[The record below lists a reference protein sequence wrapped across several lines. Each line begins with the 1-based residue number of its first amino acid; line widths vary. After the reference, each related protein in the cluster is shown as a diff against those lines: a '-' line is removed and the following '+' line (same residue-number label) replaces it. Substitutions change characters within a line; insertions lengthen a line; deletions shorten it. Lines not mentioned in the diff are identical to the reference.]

1 MTKIIVTGAAGFIGS
16 HLVEQL
22 LQQGK
27 EVIGIDDFNDY
38 YDPVLKRNN
47 ISHLQDSPGFQLI
60 EGNIQFLE
68 WHLLLKNVEIIYHQ
82 AAQAGVRA
90 SWGQNFPTYVE
101 RNINATQTLL
111 EAAKYAKSLKK
122 FIFASTSS
130 IYGDAEMLPTHE
142 GVCPQPISPYGI
154 TKLAAEQLCSLYYKN
169 FGIPFVGLRYFSVY
183 GPRQRPDM
191 GFHKF
196 FKAILESNP
205 ITIYGDGHQSRDFT
219 FVGDI
224 ISANLAAATIPEAV
238 GQVFNIGGGSRVS
251 LSEVLKT
258 MEEIVGTT
266 IKKNYVETAMGDARH
281 TSADVS
287 KAKQILNYK
296 PKIPLVDGLTQEWN
310 WIQSLYN

>member
-47 ISHLQDSPGFQLI
+47 ISHLLDSPGFQLI

-130 IYGDAEMLPTHE
+130 IYGDADMLPTHE

>member
-16 HLVEQL
+16 HLVEHL

-47 ISHLQDSPGFQLI
+47 ISHLQDAPGFQLI
-60 EGNIQFLE
+60 EGDIQLLE
-68 WHLLLKNVEIIYHQ
+68 WHLLLEDVEIIYHQ

-90 SWGQNFPTYVE
+90 SWGQSFPTYVE
-101 RNINATQTLL
+101 RNINTTQTLL

-130 IYGDAEMLPTHE
+130 IYGDAEMLPTNE

-154 TKLAAEQLCSLYYKN
+154 TKLAAEQLCGLYYKN

-205 ITIYGDGHQSRDFT
+205 ITIYGDGQQSRDFT

-266 IKKNYVETAMGDARH
+266 IKKEYVETAMGDARH

-310 WIQSLYN
+310 WIQSLYI

>member
-47 ISHLQDSPGFQLI
+47 ISHLLDSPGFQLI

-130 IYGDAEMLPTHE
+130 IYGDADMLPTHE

-196 FKAILESNP
+196 FKAILESKP

-219 FVGDI
+219 FVSDI

-238 GQVFNIGGGSRVS
+238 GQVFNIGGGSSVS

>member
-16 HLVEQL
+16 HLAEHL
-22 LQQGK
+22 LQQGR
-27 EVIGIDDFNDY
+27 EVIGIDNFNDY
-38 YDPVLKRNN
+38 YDPVLKRKN
-47 ISHLQDSPGFQLI
+47 INYLKDYPGFQLI
-60 EGNIQFLE
+60 EGDIQFLE
-68 WHLLLKNVEIIYHQ
+68 WHLLLEDVGIIYHQ

-101 RNINATQTLL
+101 RNINATQTIL

-130 IYGDAEMLPTHE
+130 IYGDAETLPTHE

-205 ITIYGDGHQSRDFT
+205 ITIYGDGQQSRDFT

-266 IKKNYVETAMGDARH
+266 IKKNYVKTAMGDARH

-310 WIQSLYN
+310 WIQSLYI